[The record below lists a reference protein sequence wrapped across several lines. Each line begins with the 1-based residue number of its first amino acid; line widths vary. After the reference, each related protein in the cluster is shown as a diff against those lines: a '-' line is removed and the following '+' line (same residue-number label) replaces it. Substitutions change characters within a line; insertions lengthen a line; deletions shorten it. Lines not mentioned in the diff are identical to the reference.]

1 MHIDLD
7 IIFKLPFNFEFYFE
21 LTAKI
26 IKFYDIY
33 YTELRV
39 LEQSGAAVQTGPLK
53 LLQATRSLH
62 QLQECAPVSV
72 HLHTVLHSVLILSI
86 LFLVPLSA
94 ADMMPSAHPSMSAR
108 GRRANNKLAGRLSHT
123 RGTTEV
129 RVRGFREQGSFYFML
144 VLPYFKYTLIY
155 YVNFV

>member
-1 MHIDLD
+1 M
-7 IIFKLPFNFEFYFE
+7 NFE

-53 LLQATRSLH
+53 LLQATGSLH
-62 QLQECAPVSV
+62 QLHECAPVCV
-72 HLHTVLHSVLILSI
+72 HLHAVLHSVLVLRPFYFSS
-86 LFLVPLSA
+86 LVG
-94 ADMMPSAHPSMSAR
+94 R
-108 GRRANNKLAGRLSHT
+108 GCLAC
-123 RGTTEV
+123 
-129 RVRGFREQGSFYFML
+129 GFREQGGFYYILVLFYFTL
-144 VLPYFKYTLIY
+144 SILIY